1 MFDGSLIQNRNL
13 NKVPSKRRNPI
24 LADVFTQFGY
34 MEKRGSGLRKICNE
48 TAKLPGFSDNKR
60 PTFHSQYESFL
71 TEILNNNYEQE
82 NSDVVENVVESVV
95 ENVVEKIISYIEND
109 KFITAKTLSEKLSLS
124 SRQVQRIMTQLKT
137 DNKIKRIGGDKGGYW
152 EVVKEYDEL

>member
-13 NKVPSKRRNPI
+13 NEVPSKRRNPI

-48 TAKLPGFSDNKR
+48 TAKLPGFSDSKKPIFR
-60 PTFHSQYESFL
+60 SQYESFF

-82 NSDVVENVVESVV
+82 DSNVPQDVAENVA
-95 ENVVEKIISYIEND
+95 ENVAEKIMSYIEND

-124 SRQVQRIMTQLKT
+124 LRHVQRIMTQLKT
-137 DNKIKRIGGDKGGYW
+137 ENKIRRIGGDKGGHW
-152 EVVKEYDEL
+152 EIVR

>member
-60 PTFHSQYESFL
+60 PTFHSQYESFF

-82 NSDVVENVVESVV
+82 NSDVVENVVE
-95 ENVVEKIISYIEND
+95 KIISYVEND

-152 EVVKEYDEL
+152 EVVKGYDEL

>member
-13 NKVPSKRRNPI
+13 NEVPSKRRNPI

-34 MEKRGSGLRKICNE
+34 MEKRGSGLRKIYNE
-48 TAKLPGFSDNKR
+48 TAKLPGFSDSKKPIFR
-60 PTFHSQYESFL
+60 SQYESFF

-82 NSDVVENVVESVV
+82 DSDVVE
-95 ENVVEKIISYIEND
+95 KIMSCIEND

-124 SRQVQRIMTQLKT
+124 SRQVQRIMTRLKT

-152 EVVKEYDEL
+152 EVVK